1 MTDDVMRT
9 ADGTPL
15 KVKLRQAERR
25 EVTRAFMLIAPL
37 FLFIVISFLIPIVVM
52 LKNAFY
58 DPDIV
63 NNLPQTT
70 ELLRQWD
77 GKALPNEEVFAAF
90 AADLK
95 TASKARTVA
104 LVGKRLNYE
113 IPTLKSKVTITARKL
128 DKIETGPWTEAVT
141 AADPDLERCIH
152 LGRGQTGGQRL
163 YALLPAECPGP
174 ETGRGRRH

>member
-9 ADGTPL
+9 VDGTPL
-15 KVKLRQAERR
+15 KIKLRQAERR
-25 EVTRAFMLIAPL
+25 EVRRAFLLIAPL
-37 FLFIVISFLIPIVVM
+37 FLFIVISFLIPILVM

-90 AADLK
+90 VADLK

-104 LVGKRLNYE
+104 LIGKRLNYE
-113 IPTLKSKVTITARKL
+113 IPTLKSKVTVRR
-128 DKIETGPWTEAVT
+128 GNWTRSKRTRMEAVT
-141 AADPDLERCIH
+141 AADPDWKEVSTGPWSSSQAVPTPYYL
-152 LGRGQTGGQRL
+152 LG
-163 YALLPAECPGP
+163 ALDLNQL
-174 ETGRGRRH
+174 

>member
-25 EVTRAFMLIAPL
+25 EVRRAFMLIAPL
-37 FLFIVISFLIPIVVM
+37 FLFIVISFLIPILVM

-77 GKALPNEEVFAAF
+77 GKALPSEEVFAAF

-113 IPTLKSKVTITARKL
+113 IPTLKSKVTVTARKL
-128 DKIETGPWTEAVT
+128 DKIETGPWTEAV
-141 AADPDLERCIH
+141 I
-152 LGRGQTGGQRL
+152 GR
-163 YALLPAECPGP
+163 
-174 ETGRGRRH
+174 